1 IYCSQI
7 RPMLIAIATVV
18 SVSLRMNVDFLVCA
32 VSWRKTAGTTDHS
45 NPSRVCAYVNGLR
58 STFTCSNLTM
68 KVRVAASGKHDWTCA
83 IATPAPRGRCRM
95 YPRASSC
102 VTRNPS
108 SRALVHVHSA
118 TSAQR
123 IRAQAQGSNESA
135 RHTPSSPRQT
145 HSSSGLVSERPR
157 TAPSRK
163 CTKGRASFAKCLATA
178 VCWARARFCCSVRPL
193 RTCVCAVPH
202 ASLCLFITLVDPK
215 SLSHSEHSTP
225 GGERVFGART
235 SVKGGAL
242 AGAP

>member
-1 IYCSQI
+1 MYCSQF

-18 SVSLRMNVDFLVCA
+18 SVSLRMNVNCMVFA
-32 VSWRKTAGTTDHS
+32 VSWRKTAGMTDHS

-58 STFTCSNLTM
+58 SSITCSNLTV
-68 KVRVAASGKHDWTCA
+68 KVRVAAPGEHDWTCA
-83 IATPAPRGRCRM
+83 IATPTPRGRCWM
-95 YPRASSC
+95 CPRTSSC
-102 VTRNPS
+102 VTRNPA
-108 SRALVHVHSA
+108 SRALVHVRSA

-123 IRAQAQGSNESA
+123 IRTQEQGSTESA
-135 RHTPSSPRQT
+135 RHTPSRQT

-163 CTKGRASFAKCLATA
+163 CTKGRASFARHLATA

-193 RTCVCAVPH
+193 QTCVCAVPH
-202 ASLCLFITLVDPK
+202 ARLCLLIALVDPK

-235 SVKGGAL
+235 SVEGGAL